1 MSLKVISEIYHNNSV
16 RDRRNLRSSIEERR
30 LQLADSVLND
40 INNFKHNLDDLSSE
54 LEAMLTSCKTIN
66 SKLQQKM
73 AASAFIK
80 SFYISPEDWSL
91 LNEPPSQAV
100 SEHVLQLL
108 QRARTTQRLFETSIR
123 YPTTV
128 LAKDIME
135 VTACFVDKAFEQIYN
150 WVKREVSAQCFEAI
164 EISVALRKY
173 VLDEYANARRKVIAE
188 AFINALTVGW
198 TSGPGFEPVATKPME
213 LQSHDPLRY
222 AGDMLAWLHQ
232 ATASE
237 REYFKSLTSDKVD
250 TELMQDCLNNITNG
264 LAYPLQL
271 RLEQLLVTEHS
282 AVLLYK
288 INNVLQFYSSVI
300 MNLLGEKCTVYTT
313 LSELQSLS
321 WNLFISALQQETSN
335 LLTESEFPRHDFLPS
350 VSALE
355 VCRLLEAILTCQDM
369 SYAAPDVRQTKCEQ
383 TAFNGFLARPDSLDL
398 PELQSIAYPRPRNT
412 LRKRVADQLHTA
424 YTKIYAALTDPANGY
439 GSIDMALKTPQEV
452 AELILNA

>member
-1 MSLKVISEIYHNNSV
+1 MAVNGGPASFSNKLL
-16 RDRRNLRSSIEERR
+16 DLT
-30 LQLADSVLND
+30 LDLPLA
-40 INNFKHNLDDLSSE
+40 
-54 LEAMLTSCKTIN
+54 
-66 SKLQQKM
+66 Q
-73 AASAFIK
+73 
-80 SFYISPEDWSL
+80 
-91 LNEPPSQAV
+91 
-100 SEHVLQLL
+100 HV
-108 QRARTTQRLFETSIR
+108 
-123 YPTTV
+123 
-128 LAKDIME
+128 K
-135 VTACFVDKAFEQIYN
+135 
-150 WVKREVSAQCFEAI
+150 
-164 EISVALRKY
+164 
-173 VLDEYANARRKVIAE
+173 
-188 AFINALTVGW
+188 
-198 TSGPGFEPVATKPME
+198 
-213 LQSHDPLRY
+213 
-222 AGDMLAWLHQ
+222 
-232 ATASE
+232 
-237 REYFKSLTSDKVD
+237 
-250 TELMQDCLNNITNG
+250 
-264 LAYPLQL
+264 L

-383 TAFNGFLARPDSLDL
+383 IAAVVVKPLLEHFEIMAGRFGEVALPPSRKITATAASTPPPPSSRSAEAQVYLLNCLNSLYASLSRLEFTGVQIAEVSQRLEELMSSLTAEQTQHVLFRTNLRGLWVALQQGHDPQVNGPLSIRADLPEAGVSEPEVQHAITAFNAFLARPDSLDL